1 MRHLVRMALLALAVV
16 AGVALPA
23 AAESGDKRHWF
34 ESGPRHY
41 YRGEEASPA
50 RVTRAQR
57 YYNEEAA
64 PRRQAYSGN
73 RAHRASKHAA
83 RSGKSTRGKRIAGR
97 HGKGHKAVAQ
107 QRKDTAKPAVAAAAK
122 PDNQPA
128 QKQAETTGSQ
138 KKPETAERKATAPE
152 AAPKAPAPKAQAARR
167 SGGGQHGVASF
178 YWQPQRVAAGG
189 WFNPNAMTAAHKT
202 LPFGTRVRVTHQGNG
217 RSVEVVIN
225 DRGPYIAGRIID
237 LSKAAASV
245 IGMTGQGI
253 ARVAVEVL
261 GR

>member
-1 MRHLVRMALLALAVV
+1 MRHLVRMALLALALV
-16 AGVALPA
+16 AGLAQPA

-41 YRGEEASPA
+41 FRGEDSAPA
-50 RVTRAQR
+50 QVSRPQ
-57 YYNEEAA
+57 AA
-64 PRRQAYSGN
+64 PLRRAYTAN
-73 RAHRASKHAA
+73 RANRASKHAA
-83 RSGKSTRGKRIAGR
+83 RSGKATRGNRIAGR
-97 HGKGHKAVAQ
+97 RGTGNKAVAQ

-122 PDNQPA
+122 PDSQPA
-128 QKQAETTGSQ
+128 RKPAETAEGQ
-138 KKPETAERKATAPE
+138 KKPETAERKASVPE
-152 AAPKAPAPKAQAARR
+152 AAPKAPAPKAQAARP
-167 SGGGQHGVASF
+167 SGGQHGVASF